1 MKKTE
6 FIEMLADKA
15 GVTKKEATNMLAAFD
30 EIMLEEIFAKED
42 SVKLGIGTFSGY
54 TKETSARNARNPR
67 TGETVKVPAK
77 KIKGYPK
84 FKPSKAAKE

>member
-6 FIEMLADKA
+6 FIDMLAKRAD
-15 GVTKKEATNMLAAFD
+15 VSKKEATAMLAAFD

-42 SVKLGIGTFSGY
+42 SVKLGIGTFSGF
-54 TKETSARNARNPR
+54 TKETKARTARNPK
-67 TGETVKVPAK
+67 TGEAIQVPAK